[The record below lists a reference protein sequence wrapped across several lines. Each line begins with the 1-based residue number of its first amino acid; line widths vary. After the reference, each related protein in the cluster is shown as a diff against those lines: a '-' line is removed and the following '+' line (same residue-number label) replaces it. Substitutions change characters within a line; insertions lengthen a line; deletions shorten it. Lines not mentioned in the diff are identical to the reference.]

1 MNHRNVIL
9 EDNKDISTAAT
20 LTKNIDLVDAISRL
34 NFKFNIANH
43 ATTPVLIA
51 HPARAV
57 TKIQVVDGSHII
69 TSLSGEQMLAANY
82 YDRKVSPPSYI
93 NGVTATQSY
102 FTCGI
107 DFGRWLWDPELA
119 LLPGGYDNLQ
129 LKLTYNK
136 ALYESSATAMY
147 MTITADVFDEKPP
160 TPQGYLRRYEA
171 TTWTPSGTAVNY
183 INVPI
188 DMPIRKL
195 LAAGYSTTKNF
206 RGQIHSFKLSQD
218 GDKKV
223 PFDTNT
229 RTYITELNATLPP
242 IIEPVIHVGATGTEV
257 IYTMP
262 SYECQFI
269 ALSTAAED
277 VFLTSYVADVLT
289 ADVAT
294 GAARIEGIVRG
305 HVPFHT
311 FEIPMGQPN
320 VIDDWFVAGAINK
333 LEFQPKAS
341 TPGTSPVGRLVLEQ
355 LATH

>member
-1 MNHRNVIL
+1 ML
-9 EDNKDISTAAT
+9 EDNTDISTAAT
-20 LTKNIDLVDAISRL
+20 MTKSIDLVDAISRL

-43 ATTPVLIA
+43 GTTPVLIA

-82 YDRKVSPPSYI
+82 YDRRISPPSYI
-93 NGVTATQSY
+93 NGVTGTQSY

-119 LLPGGYDNLQ
+119 LLPGAYDNLQ

-136 ALYESSATAMY
+136 ALYESSATAMALS
-147 MTITADVFDEKPP
+147 ITADVFDEKPP
-160 TPQGYLRRYEA
+160 TPAGYLRRYEA

-195 LAAGYSTTKNF
+195 LVAGYSTDKHF

-223 PFDTNT
+223 PFDTNL

-242 IIEPVIHVGATGTEV
+242 IIEPVIHIGASGGEA

-262 SYECQFI
+262 SYEAQYL
-269 ALSTAAED
+269 ALPTLSEN
-277 VFLTSYVADVLT
+277 VQLTSYVADVLT
-289 ADVAT
+289 AVGAT
-294 GAARIEGIVRG
+294 GGGRIEGIVRG

-311 FEIPMGQPN
+311 FEIPMGQSD
-320 VIDDWFVAGAINK
+320 VLDDWFVAGAISK

-355 LATH
+355 LASH